1 MEETRT
7 TLPENAQ
14 RELKPGEKYEPLL
27 SPQKNYPEVTP
38 YSVCVGLVMVIIF
51 SAAAAY
57 LGLKVGQVFEA
68 AIPIAIIAVGLTSA
82 LGKKGGLGQN
92 VIIQSIGGCSG
103 SVVAGAIFTLPA
115 IYILGVEVNFMQMF
129 LSSLLGGI
137 LGILFLIP
145 FRKYFVKEMHGKY
158 PFPEATATTQVLVSG
173 EGGGNNAKTLIL
185 SGLVGGLYDF
195 IIATFGAWSET
206 ITTTVTSVGQHIA
219 DKAKVVLKLNTGAA
233 VLGLGYI
240 VGLKYAFIICCGSFL
255 VWLVIIPLM
264 NLIWGGQVIDLM
276 NSGITQTIGD
286 MSADQIFKEYARH
299 IGIGGIATAGIIGI
313 IKSFGV
319 IKSAVGLAAG
329 EFTKK
334 PGAKA
339 EACDRTDEDMPMKSI
354 VFGIVI
360 ALLAIFAFFALG
372 GVVENIWQ
380 ALVGVLIVGIISFLF
395 TTVAANAIAIVGSNP
410 VSGMTLMTLI
420 IASLILVAVGL
431 KGNAGMAAALVIGG
445 VVCTALSVAG
455 SFVTDLK
462 IGYWIGTTPKKQEI
476 WKFAGVAVAAAT
488 VCGVMLVLNKTFGFT
503 GDNALVAPQAN
514 AMAAVIQPLMNGG
527 GAPWVLY
534 GIGALIAIILTMC
547 KIPALPFAL
556 GMFIPIDLNLPLL
569 VGGGISWFVGSRSKD
584 AKVNAERQEKG
595 TLIASG
601 FIAGG
606 ALMGVVSA
614 ILKFANVN
622 VYLTDWQAMYGE
634 AIAIIPYIA
643 LIVFMIGVAMKVN
656 DKKQLQ

>member
-1 MEETRT
+1 MEENRT
-7 TLPENAQ
+7 SLPENAQ
-14 RELKPGEKYEPLL
+14 RELKPGEKYQPLL

-38 YSVCVGLVMVIIF
+38 YSVCVGLLMVILF

-68 AIPIAIIAVGLTSA
+68 AIPIAIIAVGLTGA

-103 SVVAGAIFTLPA
+103 AVVAGAIFTLPA

-173 EGGGNNAKTLIL
+173 EGGGSNAKTLIL

-206 ITTTVTSVGQHIA
+206 ITTTVMHAGQYVA

-264 NLIWGGQVIDLM
+264 NVLWGGQVIDLM

-286 MSADQIFKEYARH
+286 MSADEIFRNYARH

-319 IKSAVGLAAG
+319 IKSAISLAAG
-329 EFTKK
+329 EFSKK
-334 PGAKA
+334 PGKK
-339 EACDRTDEDMPMKSI
+339 EANIDRTDEDISMKII
-354 VFGIVI
+354 VFGII
-360 ALLAIFAFFALG
+360 ITLLAVFAFFAFG

-380 ALVGVLIVGIISFLF
+380 ALIGVLIVGIISFLF

-431 KGNAGMAAALVIGG
+431 KGNVGMAAALVIGG

-462 IGYWIGTTPKKQEI
+462 IGYWIGSSPKKQEI

-527 GAPWVLY
+527 GAPWILY
-534 GIGALIAIILTMC
+534 GIGALIAIVLTMC
-547 KIPALPFAL
+547 KIPALAFAL

-569 VGGGISWFVGSRSKD
+569 VGGAISWFVSTRSSD
-584 AKVNAERQEKG
+584 EKVNAARQEKG

-614 ILKFANVN
+614 ILKFANVDM
-622 VYLTDWQAMYGE
+622 YMTEWQTAYGE
-634 AIAIIPYIA
+634 AIAILPYIA
-643 LIVFMIGVAMKVN
+643 IIAFITGAAMKIKT
-656 DKKQLQ
+656 DKNA

>member
-1 MEETRT
+1 MKEHRT
-7 TLPENAQ
+7 SLPENAQ

-27 SPQKNYPEVTP
+27 SPNKTYPEVTP
-38 YSVCVGLVMVIIF
+38 YSVCIGLLMVILF

-82 LGKKGGLGQN
+82 LGKEGGLGQN

-103 SVVAGAIFTLPA
+103 AVVAGAIFTLPA

-206 ITTTVTSVGQHIA
+206 VTTTVMQAGQYVA

-264 NLIWGGQVIDLM
+264 NVLWGGQVIDLM

-286 MSADQIFKEYARH
+286 MSADEIFRNYARH

-319 IKSAVGLAAG
+319 IKSAVSLAAG
-329 EFTKK
+329 EFSKK
-334 PGAKA
+334 PGKEEVNA
-339 EACDRTDEDMPMKSI
+339 DRTDEDISMKII

-360 ALLAIFAFFALG
+360 TLLAVFAFFAFG

-380 ALVGVLIVGIISFLF
+380 ALIGVLIVGIISFLF

-431 KGNAGMAAALVIGG
+431 KGNVGMAAALVIGG

-462 IGYWIGTTPKKQEI
+462 IGYWIGSSPKKQEI

-527 GAPWVLY
+527 GAPWILY
-534 GIGALIAIILTMC
+534 GIGALIAIALTMC
-547 KIPALPFAL
+547 KIPALAFAL

-569 VGGGISWFVGSRSKD
+569 VGGAISWFVSTRSND
-584 AKVNAERQEKG
+584 EKVNAARQEKG

-614 ILKFANVN
+614 ILKFANVDM
-622 VYLTDWQAMYGE
+622 YMTGWHAAYGE
-634 AIAIIPYIA
+634 AIAILPYIA
-643 LIVFMIGVAMKVN
+643 IIAFITGTAMKVKT
-656 DKKQLQ
+656 DKNA

>member
-1 MEETRT
+1 MKENKTS
-7 TLPENAQ
+7 LPENAQ

-27 SPQKNYPEVTP
+27 SPKKTYPEVTF
-38 YSVCVGLVMVIIF
+38 YSVSVGIVMVIIF

-68 AIPIAIIAVGLTSA
+68 AIPIAIIAAGLTGA

-103 SVVAGAIFTLPA
+103 AVVAGAIFTLPA
-115 IYILGVEVNFMQMF
+115 IYILGVEVSFMQMF
-129 LSSLLGGI
+129 LSSLLGGV

-173 EGGGNNAKTLIL
+173 EGGGKSAKTLVL
-185 SGLVGGLYDF
+185 SGLIGGLYDF
-195 IIATFGAWSET
+195 IIATFGAWGET
-206 ITTTVTSVGQHIA
+206 LTTTVVSVGQTIA
-219 DKAKVVLKLNTGAA
+219 DKAKLMLKLNTGAA

-240 VGLKYAFIICCGSFL
+240 VGLKYAFIICCGSLL

-264 NLIWGGQVIDLM
+264 NVIWGGQVIDLM
-276 NSGITQTIGD
+276 GTGISQTIGE

-319 IKSAVGLAAG
+319 IKSAVRLAAN

-334 PGAKA
+334 PGTEKTAS
-339 EACDRTDEDMPMKSI
+339 ERTDEDIPMKTV
-354 VFGIVI
+354 VFGVVI
-360 ALLAIFAFFALG
+360 ALLVVFAFFAFG
-372 GVVENIWQ
+372 GVVSNIWQ
-380 ALVGVLIVGIISFLF
+380 AIIGLLIVGIIAFLF
-395 TTVAANAIAIVGSNP
+395 TTVAANATAIVGTNP

-420 IASLILVAVGL
+420 IAALILVAVGL
-431 KGNAGMAAALVIGG
+431 KGNAGMAAALIIGG
-445 VVCTALSVAG
+445 VVCTALSMAG

-462 IGYWIGTTPKKQEI
+462 IGYWIGTTPKKQEA
-476 WKFAGVAVAAAT
+476 WKFVGTIVAAAT

-514 AMAAVIQPLMNGG
+514 AMAAVIQPMMNGG
-527 GAPWVLY
+527 GAPWLLY
-534 GIGALIAIILTMC
+534 GIGAVIAIVLTAL
-547 KIPALPFAL
+547 KIPALAFAL

-569 VGGGISWFVGSRSKD
+569 VGGAISWYVSTRSKD
-584 AKVNAERQEKG
+584 AKVNAARQDKG
-595 TLIASG
+595 TLVASG

-614 ILKFANVN
+614 ILKFANVDL
-622 VYLTDWQAMYGE
+622 YLSSWNAQYGE
-634 AIAIIPYIA
+634 AVAIVPYLA
-643 LIVFMIGVAMKVN
+643 LIGFLIWTSMKT
-656 DKKQLQ
+656 DKK